1 LLGNIRIVMV
11 ATSHPGNIGAAARAM
26 KNMGLHDLALVTP
39 KLFPH
44 EEADARAAGADDIL
58 KAARVF
64 DSLDDAIRDRHRVIG
79 ASARLRTIRWPQLNP
94 RECAASIAEGGSA
107 LKSAIVF
114 GREHAGLTNEE
125 LERCHYLLN
134 IPCNPDFSSLN
145 VAAAVQVVSYELFQA
160 SLNAPLQ
167 ILENDSEPATG
178 EEMESFHGHLIQ
190 TLFDIG
196 FLHERKT
203 SPALIR
209 RLRRI
214 FNRAELEKT
223 DINILRG
230 ILTAAQIRTRMRK
243 PATP

>member
-1 LLGNIRIVMV
+1 MLGNIRIVMV

-64 DSLDDAIRDRHRVIG
+64 NTLDDAIQDRHRVIG
-79 ASARLRTIRWPQLNP
+79 ASARLRTIRWPQLTP

-145 VAAAVQVVSYELFQA
+145 VAAALQVVSYELFQT
-160 SLNAPLQ
+160 SLGAPLQ
-167 ILENDSEPATG
+167 TLESDIEPATG

-203 SPALIR
+203 SPALTR

-214 FNRAELEKT
+214 FNRAALEKT

-230 ILTAAQIRTRMRK
+230 ILTAVQIRTRMGK
-243 PATP
+243 PPTP